1 MSTLQTT
8 VCISS
13 SSSLTSNSSSAV
25 DEWLLEANLI
35 LLVAIRHS
43 LRLFVSHVVVRHDAQ
58 VDCETME
65 TWFVPV
71 PILLIPT
78 RGCQPVI

>member
-1 MSTLQTT
+1 
-8 VCISS
+8 
-13 SSSLTSNSSSAV
+13 
-25 DEWLLEANLI
+25 LI

-58 VDCETME
+58 VNCEMME